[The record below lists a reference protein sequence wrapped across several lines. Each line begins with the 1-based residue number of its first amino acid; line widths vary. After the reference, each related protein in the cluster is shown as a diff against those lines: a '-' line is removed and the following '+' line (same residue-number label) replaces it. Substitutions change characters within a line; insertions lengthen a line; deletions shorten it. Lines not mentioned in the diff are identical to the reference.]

1 MTLPVSQELIRD
13 VANIAGMSDANECAE
28 VLANSIIPNNARP
41 AEIITFLAIAKQYR
55 LNPITKEI
63 YAFANRGGVQPIVS
77 IDGWLKIIN
86 SHPQFNGMEFSDH
99 LAADGSLQSVT
110 CRIFRKD
117 RDHPVEVTEYMNECR
132 RSTEPWKQW
141 PSRMLRHKATIQA
154 ARYAFGFSGIVDPD
168 EAERNVQT
176 GGAAELV
183 ASDEQVAAILALASE
198 TGTEPSKIAQAH
210 RAPDVYSLST
220 AAADKAIDQ
229 LTRKKARLEAEAAQQ
244 QTPPP
249 PPADDDE
256 IPV

>member
-229 LTRKKARLEAEAAQQ
+229 LTRKKARQEAEAAQQ